1 MKHSDPLKRA
11 TEVRERG
18 ETWDDERFK
27 DAREQDLRQRTSD
40 ARSAVVAALTCL
52 LLATL
57 LTSAKIVEI
66 AERQE
71 FGDTRDRQ
79 LAVAERIDRVANFLS
94 LNRPYDFIQDLRGAG
109 TDAAQQVDSIDDVAA
124 DLGIEVDAPEIPDS
138 ADDGAGTDGGATGSD
153 DDAEDAATTT
163 TTTTTTTVP
172 VTPLRTVGDDE
183 PLTVFVGGDSQAE
196 YLGQAIT
203 TESDLPLSVELQH
216 EISTSLAR
224 PDYFNWPARL
234 AEVVD
239 TQDPEAVVFFIG
251 ANDHQDMAD
260 GDGNRLVVG
269 TPEWNAEWSRRLAIT
284 FDLLEAEHR
293 HVFWVTQPPMRDA
306 GLDEGVERIN
316 DLATAVIADRDFVTA
331 VDIWPLFGGEGGY
344 TARVTGPDGA
354 DTRARIDDGVHL
366 TRAASSWV
374 ADLVLDAIASQ
385 WEFTD

>member
-71 FGDTRDRQ
+71 FGATRDRQ
-79 LAVAERIDRVANFLS
+79 LAVAEGIDRVANFLS
-94 LNRPYDFIQDLRGAG
+94 LNRPYDVIQDLRGAG

-124 DLGIEVDAPEIPDS
+124 DLGIEVDLPEVPDTT
-138 ADDGAGTDGGATGSD
+138 DDGAGAGGGADGTD
-153 DDAEDAATTT
+153 DETEDAPTTSTTT
-163 TTTTTTTVP
+163 TTTLP
-172 VTPLRTVGDDE
+172 VAPLRTVSADE

-196 YLGQAIT
+196 YLGQALT
-203 TESDLPLSVELQH
+203 TESGLPLSVGLQH

-234 AEVVD
+234 AEVAAD
-239 TQDPEAVVFFIG
+239 QDPEAVVLFIG

-260 GDGNRLVVG
+260 AEGNRLVVG
-269 TPEWNAEWSRRLAIT
+269 TPEWNTEWSRRLAIT

-316 DLATAVIADRDFVTA
+316 DLAAAVIADRDFVTA

-374 ADLVLDAIASQ
+374 ADMVLDAIASH
-385 WEFTD
+385 WEFAD